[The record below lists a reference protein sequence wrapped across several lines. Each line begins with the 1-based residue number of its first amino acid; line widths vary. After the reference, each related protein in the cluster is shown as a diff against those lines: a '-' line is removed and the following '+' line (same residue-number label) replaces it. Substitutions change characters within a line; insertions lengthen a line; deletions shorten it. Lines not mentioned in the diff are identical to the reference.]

1 VVEERSPRIFGGAP
15 KVPAEPGMKSGP
27 LLKVSVATTLQAE
40 EAVAELLGN
49 LLGQAASTYHDIERG
64 TVCVSVYLADA
75 RVWSNAKRHS
85 LLEGLRQMEKADLH
99 PGSKRISTRKIRSED
114 WAESWKRHFKPL
126 DIGSALLVKPSWSKR
141 RALARQATVVLD
153 PGLSFG
159 TGQHPTT
166 SFCLQ
171 QLVACRSKADAR
183 SLLDIG
189 TGSGILAIAAA
200 KLGYQPIEAIDFDA
214 DAVRI
219 ARCNARLNGVVRQI
233 QFAHRDLTR
242 LPRDNKRPFDVI
254 CANLIADLLIT
265 EHRRIL
271 GRLKPGG
278 VLVVAGILRS
288 QFESVRKV
296 YETAGL
302 KLQRHRAEKE
312 WESGR
317 FVFA

>member
-1 VVEERSPRIFGGAP
+1 
-15 KVPAEPGMKSGP
+15 
-27 LLKVSVATTLQAE
+27 
-40 EAVAELLGN
+40 
-49 LLGQAASTYHDIERG
+49 
-64 TVCVSVYLADA
+64 
-75 RVWSNAKRHS
+75 VWSTAKRCS
-85 LLEGLRQMEKADLH
+85 LLEGLREMEAAGLH
-99 PGSKRISTRKIRSED
+99 PGSKRIWTRKLGSED

-126 DIGSALLVKPSWSKR
+126 NIGSALLVKPSWSKR
-141 RALARQATVVLD
+141 RALSRQATVVLD

-166 SFCLQ
+166 AFCLQ

-183 SLLDIG
+183 SFLDLG

-219 ARCNARLNGVVRQI
+219 ARSNARLNGVVRQI
-233 QFAHRDLTR
+233 QFAHKDLTR
-242 LPRDNKRPFDVI
+242 LPRDNRRKFDVI
-254 CANLIADLLIT
+254 CANLIAELLIS

-278 VLVVAGILRS
+278 ALVVAGILRS

-302 KLQRHRAEKE
+302 KLQRQRAEKE
-312 WESGR
+312 WKSGR
-317 FVFA
+317 FVSA